1 MAVGKSCNIDG
12 KPLNAAMGTASCG
25 LNIKLKTNTMII
37 DAPKPTN
44 PLMNPAKNIP
54 LAIESISS
62 LVNPGSI

>member
-25 LNIKLKTNTMII
+25 PNIKLKTNTIII

-54 LAIESISS
+54 PPMESISS